1 MTALLDRTG
10 TAVRRPFL
18 SRGVGFAGISAAM
31 VAILVAAG
39 APTPLLPIYQH
50 QWGFAPWVLTLAFGI
65 YAFSLLVSILVIG
78 SLSDYVGRRP
88 LMIAALAIDLVAMVM
103 FLFAP
108 SIGWV
113 IAARVVQGVATGA
126 ASSALSAA
134 VVELAPERFKK
145 LGAQMTSMAPL
156 GGLAI
161 GALFAGLLAEFASDA
176 TFEVWL
182 VLAVVMA
189 AGTIF
194 AVFTPETAT
203 RKPGAVASL
212 NPRISL
218 PVQVRRLY
226 WTSVPGIVGGFMT
239 MTAFMGLVPALL
251 VAVFAVQSPIVGSL
265 LAFVAL
271 GASTVASAFS
281 SGVKAPRL
289 RLGGTIAMVA
299 GAVLFI
305 GSIGATS
312 LPLLWAAA
320 IVGGGGIGASFAGT
334 TRGLVPEVAPHE
346 RAGLFTA
353 IFFVGYLAMGSSA
366 IIAGLFVGVVGAAT
380 MAIGY
385 GIAVAI
391 VTLVSV
397 VAVVRVNRG

>member
-1 MTALLDRTG
+1 MTALLERTD
-10 TAVRRPFL
+10 TAVRRPLL

-31 VAILVAAG
+31 VVILVAAG

-65 YAFSLLVSILVIG
+65 YAFSLLIAILVIG

-88 LMIAALAIDLVAMVM
+88 LMIAALAVDLVAMVM

-134 VVELAPERFKK
+134 VVELAPEKFKK

-161 GALFAGLLAEFASDA
+161 GALFAGLLAEFTTNAA
-176 TFEVWL
+176 FEVWL

-189 AGTIF
+189 AGTLF
-194 AVFTPETAT
+194 AVFTPETAA

-218 PVQVRRLY
+218 PTQVRRLY

-251 VAVFAVQSPIVGSL
+251 VAVFAVKSPIVGSL

-271 GASTVASAFS
+271 GASTVASAFT
-281 SGVKAPRL
+281 SGLKAPHL
-289 RLGGTIAMVA
+289 RLGGMVAMVL

-353 IFFVGYLAMGSSA
+353 IFFVGYLAMGSAA
-366 IIAGLFVGVVGAAT
+366 IVAGLFIGVAGAVT
-380 MAIGY
+380 TAIGY
-385 GIAVAI
+385 GVVVAI
-391 VTLVSV
+391 VTLAGV
-397 VAVVRVNRG
+397 VGTVRLNRR

>member
-1 MTALLDRTG
+1 MTALLDRPAA
-10 TAVRRPFL
+10 TARRPLL
-18 SRGVGFAGISAAM
+18 SRGAGFAGISAAM

-39 APTPLLPIYQH
+39 APTPLLPVYQH
-50 QWGFAPWVLTLAFGI
+50 EWGFAPWVLTLAFGI

-78 SLSDYVGRRP
+78 SLSDHVGRRP
-88 LMIAALAIDLVAMVM
+88 LMLAALGVDLVAMLM

-126 ASSALSAA
+126 ASAALSAA
-134 VVELAPERFKK
+134 VVELAPEKFKK

-161 GALFAGLLAEFASDA
+161 GALFAGVLAEFSSNAAFD
-176 TFEVWL
+176 VWL

-189 AGTIF
+189 AGTLF
-194 AVFTPETAT
+194 AYFTPETAT
-203 RKPGAVASL
+203 RKPGAIASL
-212 NPRISL
+212 NPRLKL

-226 WTSVPGIVGGFMT
+226 WTTVPGIVGGFMT

-271 GASTVASAFS
+271 GASTVASAFTS
-281 SGVKAPRL
+281 RYRPPTL
-289 RLGGTIAMVA
+289 RTVGIGAMVV

-312 LPLLWAAA
+312 LPLLWASA
-320 IVGGGGIGASFAGT
+320 IIGGAGIGASFAGT

-346 RAGLFTA
+346 RAALFTA
-353 IFFVGYLAMGSSA
+353 IFFVGYLAMGSAA

-380 MAIGY
+380 MAVGY
-385 GIAVAI
+385 GVILAVITVIGLIATRFSRA
-391 VTLVSV
+391 
-397 VAVVRVNRG
+397 

>member
-1 MTALLDRTG
+1 MTALLDRTD
-10 TAVRRPFL
+10 TASRRPFL

-39 APTPLLPIYQH
+39 APTPLLPVYQH
-50 QWGFAPWVLTLAFGI
+50 QWGFAPWVLTLAFGV
-65 YAFSLLVSILVIG
+65 YAFSLLVAILVIG
-78 SLSDYVGRRP
+78 SLSDHVGRRP
-88 LMIAALAIDLVAMVM
+88 LMIAALGIDLVAMLM
-103 FLFAP
+103 FLVAP

-161 GALFAGLLAEFASDA
+161 GALFAGVLAEFSSNA
-176 TFEVWL
+176 TFAVWF
-182 VLAVVMA
+182 VLALVMA

-251 VAVFAVQSPIVGSL
+251 VAVFAVKSPIVGSL

-305 GSIGATS
+305 GSIGAVS

-320 IVGGGGIGASFAGT
+320 VVGGGGIGASFAGT

-366 IIAGLFVGVVGAAT
+366 IIAGLLVGVVGAAP
-380 MAIGY
+380 MAVGY
-385 GIAVAI
+385 GVVVAI

-397 VAVVRVNRG
+397 VAMVRLNRT

>member
-1 MTALLDRTG
+1 MTALLDRPAT
-10 TAVRRPFL
+10 TARRPLL
-18 SRGVGFAGISAAM
+18 SRGAGFAGISAAM

-39 APTPLLPIYQH
+39 APTPLLPVYQH
-50 QWGFAPWVLTLAFGI
+50 EWGFAPWVLTLAFGI

-78 SLSDYVGRRP
+78 SLSDHVGRRP
-88 LMIAALAIDLVAMVM
+88 LMIAALGVDLVAMLM

-126 ASSALSAA
+126 ASAALSAA

-161 GALFAGLLAEFASDA
+161 GALFAGVLAEFSSNAAFD
-176 TFEVWL
+176 VWL

-189 AGTIF
+189 AGTLF

-203 RKPGAVASL
+203 RKPGAIASL
-212 NPRISL
+212 NPRLKL

-226 WTSVPGIVGGFMT
+226 WTTVPGIVGGFMT

-251 VAVFAVQSPIVGSL
+251 VAVFAVKSPIVGSL

-271 GASTVASAFS
+271 GASTVASAFTS
-281 SGVKAPRL
+281 RYRPPLL
-289 RLGGTIAMVA
+289 RTAGIGAMVV

-312 LPLLWAAA
+312 LPLLWASA
-320 IVGGGGIGASFAGT
+320 IVGGAGIGASFAGT

-346 RAGLFTA
+346 RAALFTA
-353 IFFVGYLAMGSSA
+353 IFFVGYLAMGSAA
-366 IIAGLFVGVVGAAT
+366 IVAGLFVGVVGAAS
-380 MAIGY
+380 MAVGY
-385 GIAVAI
+385 GVVLAVI
-391 VTLVSV
+391 TLVGLLATRFSR
-397 VAVVRVNRG
+397 A

>member
-1 MTALLDRTG
+1 MTALLERTD
-10 TAVRRPFL
+10 TAVRRPLL

-31 VAILVAAG
+31 VVILVAAG

-65 YAFSLLVSILVIG
+65 YAFSLLIAILVIG

-88 LMIAALAIDLVAMVM
+88 LMIAALAVDLVAMVM

-134 VVELAPERFKK
+134 VVELAPEKFKK

-161 GALFAGLLAEFASDA
+161 GALFAGLLAEFATDA
-176 TFEVWL
+176 AFEVWL

-189 AGTIF
+189 AGTLF

-218 PVQVRRLY
+218 PAQVRRLY

-251 VAVFAVQSPIVGSL
+251 VAVFAVKSPIIGSL

-271 GASTVASAFS
+271 GASTVASAFTS
-281 SGVKAPRL
+281 SVKAPAL
-289 RLGGTIAMVA
+289 RLGGTVAMVV

-353 IFFVGYLAMGSSA
+353 IFFVGYLAMGSAA
-366 IIAGLFVGVVGAAT
+366 IVAGVFIGVVGAVT

-385 GIAVAI
+385 GV
-391 VTLVSV
+391 V
-397 VAVVRVNRG
+397 VAVVALAGVVGTVRLNRR

>member
-1 MTALLDRTG
+1 MTALLDRTD
-10 TAVRRPFL
+10 TASRRPYL
-18 SRGVGFAGISAAM
+18 SRGAGFAGISAAM

-39 APTPLLPIYQH
+39 APTPLLPVYQH
-50 QWGFAPWVLTLAFGI
+50 QWGFAPWVLTLAFGV
-65 YAFSLLVSILVIG
+65 YAFSLLVAILVIG
-78 SLSDYVGRRP
+78 SLSDHVGRRP
-88 LMIAALAIDLVAMVM
+88 LMIAALGIDLVAMVM
-103 FLFAP
+103 FLVAP

-161 GALFAGLLAEFASDA
+161 GALFAGVLAEFSSDA
-176 TFEVWL
+176 TFAVWF
-182 VLAVVMA
+182 VLALVMA
-189 AGTIF
+189 TGTIF

-203 RKPGAVASL
+203 RKPGALASL

-251 VAVFAVQSPIVGSL
+251 VAVFAVKSPIIGSL

-281 SGVKAPRL
+281 SGVRAPRL

-305 GSIGATS
+305 GSIGAVS

-353 IFFVGYLAMGSSA
+353 IFFVGYLAMGSAA
-366 IIAGLFVGVVGAAT
+366 IIAGLLIGVVGAAP
-380 MAIGY
+380 MAVGY
-385 GIAVAI
+385 GVVVAT
-391 VTLVSV
+391 VTLSSV
-397 VAVVRVNRG
+397 VAMVRLNRK

>member
-1 MTALLDRTG
+1 MTALLDRTD
-10 TAVRRPFL
+10 TAVRRPYL

-65 YAFSLLVSILVIG
+65 YAFSLLVAILVFG

-88 LMIAALAIDLVAMVM
+88 LMIAALGVDLVAMLM

-161 GALFAGLLAEFASDA
+161 GALFAGLLAQFATNA
-176 TFEVWL
+176 AFEVWF

-189 AGTIF
+189 AGTVF
-194 AVFTPETAT
+194 AYFTPETAT
-203 RKPGAVASL
+203 RKPGAIRSL

-218 PVQVRRLY
+218 PAQVRRLY
-226 WTSVPGIVGGFMT
+226 WTTVPAIVGGFTT
-239 MTAFMGLVPALL
+239 MTLFMGLVPALL
-251 VAVFAVQSPIVGSL
+251 VAVFGVRSPIVGSL

-289 RLGGTIAMVA
+289 RFAGTSAMVA
-299 GAVLFI
+299 GAVLFV

-320 IVGGGGIGASFAGT
+320 VVGGTGIGASFAGT

-353 IFFVGYLAMGSSA
+353 IFFVGYLAMGTSA
-366 IIAGLFVGVVGAAT
+366 IVAGIFIGIAGAAATAVGFGVFNAVVTLAGVV
-380 MAIGY
+380 AI
-385 GIAVAI
+385 A
-391 VTLVSV
+391 
-397 VAVVRVNRG
+397 RFNRT

>member
-1 MTALLDRTG
+1 MTALLERTD
-10 TAVRRPFL
+10 TAVRRPYL
-18 SRGVGFAGISAAM
+18 SHGVGFAGISAAQ
-31 VAILVAAG
+31 VVILVAAG
-39 APTPLLPIYQH
+39 APTPLLPLYQH

-65 YAFSLLVSILVIG
+65 YAFALLISILVFG
-78 SLSDYVGRRP
+78 SLSDHVGRRP
-88 LMIAALAIDLVAMVM
+88 LMIAALGVDLVAMLM

-108 SIGWV
+108 DIGWV
-113 IAARVVQGVATGA
+113 IAARIVQGVATGA

-161 GALFAGLLAEFASDA
+161 GALFAGLLAEFATNA
-176 TFEVWL
+176 AFEVWF

-189 AGTIF
+189 AGTVV

-203 RKPGAVASL
+203 PKPGAVKSL

-218 PVQVRRLY
+218 PRQVRRLY
-226 WTSVPGIVGGFMT
+226 WTTVPGIVGGFTT
-239 MTAFMGLVPALL
+239 MTLFMGLVPALL
-251 VAVFAVQSPIVGSL
+251 VAVFGVRSPIVGSL

-289 RLGGTIAMVA
+289 RLAGTSAMVA
-299 GAVLFI
+299 GAVLFV

-320 IVGGGGIGASFAGT
+320 VVGGAGIGASFAGT

-353 IFFVGYLAMGSSA
+353 IFFVGYLAMGTSA
-366 IIAGLFVGVVGAAT
+366 IVAGIFIGIAGAAAT
-380 MAIGY
+380 
-385 GIAVAI
+385 AVGFGVFNAV
-391 VTLVSV
+391 VTLIG
-397 VAVVRVNRG
+397 AIAIARLNRS